1 MLKYLVLDL
10 VFPLIEPEEQ
20 CFWDYAV
27 ASYVK
32 VLSMPLVS
40 YLQLRSYDIIG
51 ILTGIR
57 MRSLVIQGFILS
69 ENRTLAMKLS
79 VLIGFVE
86 SDASF
91 VLRTGQYQPEV
102 SVDHKNC
109 NVFHHMNW

>member
-32 VLSMPLVS
+32 VLSMLLVS
-40 YLQLRSYDIIG
+40 YLQLRSFDIIG

-109 NVFHHMNW
+109 NVFHYMNW